1 MMNGVKE
8 LTTHK
13 EINEKYKQIESDI
26 SFFFN
31 NEKKK
36 EQIKEHLKDKTELFW
51 NSINLINTLSQID
64 TKEDPKNVE
73 YKIAKTEICSKYINN
88 SVVCL
93 RLLEEGIYEEFLIT
107 LRQNIEL
114 STLLNY
120 FGKKK
125 NSKELSKW
133 LRNKVGNR
141 KAGYIPPKD
150 RRAEDEEFNKTLND
164 HYDDLSSF
172 THTKSISIGAS
183 FLGGHFDPQELNEK
197 FSVLMFYIFKMTNY
211 IISKIEEL
219 NESSFY
225 SILEECESRID
236 ELTDKEAKLYWS
248 FNKYLIV
255 KEEIKDLYQ

>member
-1 MMNGVKE
+1 M
-8 LTTHK
+8 TTHK

-26 SFFFN
+26 SFFFS

-36 EQIKEHLKDKTELFW
+36 KQIKEHLKGKTELFW
-51 NSINLINTLSQID
+51 DSINLINTLSQID
-64 TKEDPKNVE
+64 IREEDVE
-73 YKIAKTEICSKYINN
+73 YKIAKTEICNKYINN

-93 RLLEEGIYEEFLIT
+93 RLLEEGMYEDFFIT

-125 NSKELSKW
+125 NSEELSKW
-133 LRNKVGNR
+133 IRGKVGNR
-141 KAGYIPPKD
+141 KAGYIPPKK
-150 RRAEDEEFNKTLND
+150 RREEDESFQTILNE
-164 HYDDLSSF
+164 HYNELSAF
-172 THTKSISIGAS
+172 THTKSIALGAS
-183 FLGGHFDPQELNEK
+183 FLGGYFDPQELDGK
-197 FSVLMFYIFKMTNY
+197 FSLIMFYIFKMLNY
-211 IISKIEEL
+211 IISKIEEIHEL
-219 NESSFY
+219 HFY
-225 SILEECESRID
+225 SILDEYESRID